1 MDSTIGVGST
11 EKQTALL
18 TMDDAS
24 VFKTMLMS
32 VLLLF
37 SRQVDQKQLE
47 ILPPIKE

>member
-24 VFKTMLMS
+24 EFRDNANVSTAP
-32 VLLLF
+32 LL
-37 SRQVDQKQLE
+37 SASG
-47 ILPPIKE
+47 